1 MNARFLAKLIR
12 NLTIGAA
19 IIACA
24 CPLLKAKEYV
34 WTGDVSICWTAQEKG
49 NWNPKGIPKAGD
61 DVILNIDIPGKSR
74 VSLFSDATIKS
85 LRFTQTTSTLNW
97 LQIGNNITF
106 TVSDKILLNSKLETR
121 GRDLVRLEIYG
132 TGGKLVAK
140 NGVEVGSRGML
151 MVSTLDK
158 ENAVMI
164 GDLDICDGGE
174 FGFYRLNNS
183 SNGYGTFTLQGNM
196 NFSNNARMRL
206 WGNVDE
212 KAGGNGDMFR
222 QIRVSGDFTSNK
234 SHLALSLK
242 SPKKR
247 DYFEGSSTSKFTI
260 TGGTL
265 NLILSP
271 DFDYTQEYSIFENFG
286 AGGKVTA
293 LKITGHDA
301 RNWKA
306 QLDKRGVLSFERL
319 P

>member
-1 MNARFLAKLIR
+1 MKACFFRK
-12 NLTIGAA
+12 NLLSWA
-19 IIACA
+19 IAFMA
-24 CPLLKAKEYV
+24 VFGSLPLKAKEYV
-34 WTGDVSICWTAQEKG
+34 WTGDVHAFWTAQERG
-49 NWNPKGIPKAGD
+49 NWNPKGIPKSGD
-61 DVILNIDIPGKSR
+61 DVILNISIPGKSR
-74 VSLFSDATIKS
+74 IVLSDDASIKS

-97 LQIGNNITF
+97 LHMGIGTTF
-106 TVSDKILLNSKLETR
+106 TVNDKIMLNSKLESR

-132 TGGKLVAK
+132 ANCKLVAK

-151 MVSTLDK
+151 MISTLDK
-158 ENAVMI
+158 GNATME
-164 GDLDICDGGE
+164 GDLEVRDGGE
-174 FGFYRLNNS
+174 LGFYRLNNS
-183 SNGYGTFTLQGNM
+183 AYGYGTFTLKGNL